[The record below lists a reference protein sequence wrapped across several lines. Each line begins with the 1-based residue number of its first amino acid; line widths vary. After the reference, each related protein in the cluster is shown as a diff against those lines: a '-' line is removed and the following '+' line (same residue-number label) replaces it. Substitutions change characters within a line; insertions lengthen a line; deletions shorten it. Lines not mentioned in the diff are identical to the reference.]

1 MKKRNAQFFIC
12 GIAKLSVS
20 VFFFLTAA
28 FISKDL
34 KSQTPFAVE
43 LYHTQGLGIPM
54 AQAAPFTG
62 RGGFAAASVGENVQ
76 VTVGEGRGTDG
87 KKKNVYFC
95 KVKSEGL
102 QQLSR

>member
-76 VTVGEGRGTDG
+76 VTVGEGS
-87 KKKNVYFC
+87 
-95 KVKSEGL
+95 KSIPAYY
-102 QQLSR
+102 QMATPDRKSVV